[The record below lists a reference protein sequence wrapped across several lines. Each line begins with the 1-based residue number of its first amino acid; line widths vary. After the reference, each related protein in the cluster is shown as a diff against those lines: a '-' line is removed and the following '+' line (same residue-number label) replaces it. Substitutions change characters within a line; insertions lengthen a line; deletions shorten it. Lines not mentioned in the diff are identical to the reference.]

1 MMKARTYGEKTFG
14 IFNYI
19 LMAFLSFITLYP
31 FWNQFCLSLSG
42 PSPVKLNKVFFVP
55 LSMQID
61 AYRYLS
67 DSGLFWQGFKFTGF
81 ITIVGTAFSIFMTVI
96 FAYPLAK
103 KNFRWRGP
111 LTTMILIT
119 MFFSGGLIPEY
130 LLYKQL
136 HLIDNV
142 LVYIIPGA
150 MSTWN
155 ILILRNF
162 FQGIPSEIE
171 ESALI
176 DGANEFDVLMRII
189 VPMSIPAILTITLW
203 NIVSRWNTFSQCIYF
218 TTSQELRTI
227 QVDLRN
233 VVLGNN
239 VQEGYAYISPTYSK
253 MTKQSITAAAIVMT
267 TMPMLIIYP
276 FIQKYFVK
284 GVVIGSLKG

>member
-1 MMKARTYGEKTFG
+1 MIKKRTTAEKSFQA
-14 IFNYI
+14 FNYFI
-19 LMAFLSFITLYP
+19 LTFLSFITLYP
-31 FWNQFCLSLSG
+31 FWNQLCVSLSG
-42 PSPVKLNKVFFVP
+42 PSPVKLNKVYFIP
-55 LSMQID
+55 LSMQLD
-61 AYRYLS
+61 AYRYLN
-67 DSGLFWQGFKFTGF
+67 DSGLFWKGFRFTGM
-81 ITIVGTAFSIFMTVI
+81 ITIAGTVFSIFMTVL

-150 MSTWN
+150 LSTWN
-155 ILILRNF
+155 VLILRNF
-162 FQGIPSEIE
+162 FQGIPPEIE

-176 DGANEFDVLMRII
+176 DGANEFNVLIRII
-189 VPMSIPAILTITLW
+189 IPMSVPAILTITLW
-203 NIVSRWNTFSQCIYF
+203 GIVGRWNTFAQCIYF
-218 TTSQELRTI
+218 TKSESLRTL

-233 VVLGNN
+233 IVTGNN
-239 VQEGYAYISPTYSK
+239 VQEGYAYISPEYSK
-253 MTKQSITAAAIVMT
+253 MTQQSISAAAIIMT
-267 TMPMLIIYP
+267 TLPMLIIYP

-284 GVVIGSLKG
+284 GIIIGSLKG

>member
-1 MMKARTYGEKTFG
+1 MIKARTTGEKSFAV
-14 IFNYI
+14 FNYI
-19 LMAFLSFITLYP
+19 SLIFLSFITLYP
-31 FWNQFCLSLSG
+31 FWNQFCVSLSG
-42 PSPVKLNKVFFVP
+42 PSPIKLNHVFFIP
-55 LSMQID
+55 LEMQLD
-61 AYRYLS
+61 AYKYLK
-67 DSGLFWQGFKFTGF
+67 DSGLFWQGFKFTAF
-81 ITIVGTAFSIFMTVI
+81 ITIVGTAFSVLITI
-96 FAYPLAK
+96 LFAYPLAK
-103 KNFRWRGP
+103 KNFRWRGL

-150 MSTWN
+150 ISTWN

-162 FQGIPSEIE
+162 LQGIPSEIE

-176 DGANEFDVLMRII
+176 DGANEFDVLMKII

-203 NIVSRWNTFSQCIYF
+203 NVVSRWNTFAQCVYF
-218 TTSQELRTI
+218 TNSQELRTL

-233 VVLGNN
+233 VVVGNN
-239 VQEGYAYISPTYSK
+239 VREDYAYISPEYGK
-253 MTKQSITAAAIVMT
+253 MTQHSISAAAIIIT
-267 TMPMLIIYP
+267 TLPMLIIYP

-284 GVVIGSLKG
+284 GIVIGSLKG